1 MFDTSKLRG
10 RIIEKF
16 GTIGEFCRAAGT
28 SRSYVSQ
35 YLNGQKML
43 SQGVMDKWIKT
54 LEIAADEI
62 QTYFFTPRVHE
73 MEQ

>member
-1 MFDTSKLRG
+1 MFDTTKLRG

-16 GTIGEFCRAAGT
+16 GTIGAFCKATGT
-28 SRSYVSQ
+28 SRTFVSL
-35 YLNGQKML
+35 YLNGKKCLNQ
-43 SQGVMDKWIKT
+43 STMDRWIKA
-54 LEIAADEI
+54 LEIAAVEI